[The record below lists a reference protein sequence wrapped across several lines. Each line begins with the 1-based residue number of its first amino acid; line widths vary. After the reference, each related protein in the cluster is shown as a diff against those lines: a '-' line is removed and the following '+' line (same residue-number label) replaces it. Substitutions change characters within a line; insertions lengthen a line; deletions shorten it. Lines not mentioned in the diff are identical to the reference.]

1 MKTQYRGFDI
11 VLDAAE
17 EWSAQIINSSTGR
30 TFSQRLTTP
39 IADGSAQC
47 LRRAQNLVD
56 AFLALHGTNQA

>member
-11 VLDAAE
+11 VLDAAD

-39 IADGSAQC
+39 IAEGSAQC
-47 LRRAQNLVD
+47 LRRAKNLVD
-56 AFLALHGTNQA
+56 AFLALHGTSQA

>member
-56 AFLALHGTNQA
+56 AFLALQGTSQA